1 MHLYPKV
8 ERGINCLEGINQL
21 NSYLLLALLTIFVA
35 WYLSYS
41 ATRLDR
47 LHHRV
52 ETSWANLDSLLQK
65 RAAIA
70 IEIARSEISD
80 PAASFLLTLA
90 AHQARDATMQ
100 ERSVA
105 ESGLSSALRVLLEGD
120 KRDLGA
126 KEQELISELEDLNEK
141 IEMGIAIHVEAVQ
154 RTNMVRRKPL
164 IRIFRLAGTAPE
176 PIVYEF
182 EADAR

>member
-1 MHLYPKV
+1 MNK
-8 ERGINCLEGINQL
+8 
-21 NSYLLLALLTIFVA
+21 YLLPLLFAIFVA

-90 AHQARDATMQ
+90 AHQARDASMQ

-105 ESGLSSALRVLLEGD
+105 ESGLNSALRILLEGD
-120 KRDLGA
+120 EKNLGA
-126 KEQELISELEDLNEK
+126 KEQELVEELKDLNQTNEV
-141 IEMGIAIHVEAVQ
+141 GIAIHVEAVQ
-154 RTNMVRRKPL
+154 RTIMVRRKPL

-182 EADAR
+182 EADVN